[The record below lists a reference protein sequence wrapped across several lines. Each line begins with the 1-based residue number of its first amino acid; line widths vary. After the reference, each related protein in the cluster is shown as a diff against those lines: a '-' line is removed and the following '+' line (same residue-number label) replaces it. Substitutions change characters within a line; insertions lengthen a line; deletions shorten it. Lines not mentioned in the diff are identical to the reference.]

1 MKKGAKKKMTI
12 DDLAII
18 VAKGFKK
25 TVTKDDVETSIDN
38 LAVIMAGSFSGLEE
52 RLTKKIDGLDNR
64 LVGTDKRIDDYA
76 ETKVSKI
83 SFKELE
89 GRVGVVEKKL
99 EVKK

>member
-1 MKKGAKKKMTI
+1 MTI